1 MNPTSEPDPAPQA
14 QVPRNIVYFSVPSVV
29 QQGVRGVS
37 IPHVCRPIP
46 QAARRDLMGAA
57 RAHFERGIG
66 NVVAGLGGSAAG
78 AAIVD
83 VDADRGLTVA
93 LRRSVAHEGDTPS
106 PVITRTPLLPLP
118 CDQAPSLVPP
128 PL

>member
-1 MNPTSEPDPAPQA
+1 M
-14 QVPRNIVYFSVPSVV
+14 
-29 QQGVRGVS
+29 S

-106 PVITRTPLLPLP
+106 LLVSPHTSPLSWHALP
-118 CDQAPSLVPP
+118 CNHPHSRVTP